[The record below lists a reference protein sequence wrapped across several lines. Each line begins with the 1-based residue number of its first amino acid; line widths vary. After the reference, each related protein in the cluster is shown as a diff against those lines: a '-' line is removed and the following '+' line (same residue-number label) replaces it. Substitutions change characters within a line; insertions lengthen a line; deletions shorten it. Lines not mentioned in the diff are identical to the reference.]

1 MFSAFV
7 GVWVRYRTGT
17 VSGPILDPILE
28 PIWASKSVYF
38 FTGAVQDGF
47 QTVLRRLGRPS
58 VGGPELDP
66 KMDREKIGRKS
77 ETGQPPTLSR
87 ADPKPR
93 EGIKGWVKPIP
104 LGIGRVGKVG
114 WKREVERE
122 RPLNHLSP

>member
-1 MFSAFV
+1 MYLQRRPEPPGITIVVFSAFV

-28 PIWASKSVYF
+28 PIWAPKSVYF

-87 ADPKPR
+87 ADPKPW
-93 EGIKGWVKPIP
+93 EGIKGWVNPSFRDI
-104 LGIGRVGKVG
+104 GIGKDR
-114 WKREVERE
+114 
-122 RPLNHLSP
+122 